1 MKIGELAKSTQT
13 QVETIRYYER
23 EGLLPSP
30 LRSEGNYR
38 IYGPEHAA
46 RLSFIRNFRS
56 LDMTLNEI
64 RTLLAFKDAQQGDC
78 DGVNELID
86 THMAHVASR
95 IKELRTLERQLKELR
110 ETCMEARATNQC
122 GILAELSAHPR
133 QATLK
138 SKSVSGH
145 IGGLHSK
152 SL

>member
-46 RLSFIRNFRS
+46 RLSFIRNCRS

-86 THMAHVASR
+86 THIAHVASR
-95 IKELRTLERQLKELR
+95 IKELKALERQLKELR
-110 ETCMEARATNQC
+110 QTCTESKETNQC

>member
-46 RLSFIRNFRS
+46 RLSLIRNCSS
-56 LDMTLNEI
+56 LDMTLNEM

>member
-38 IYGPEHAA
+38 IYGPKHVA
-46 RLSFIRNFRS
+46 RLSFIRNCRS

-95 IKELRTLERQLKELR
+95 IKELRKLERQLKELR

>member
-46 RLSFIRNFRS
+46 RLSFIRNCRS

-64 RTLLAFKDAQQGDC
+64 RTLLTFKDAPQGDC
-78 DGVNELID
+78 AGVNELID
-86 THMAHVASR
+86 THMAHVAAR

-110 ETCMEARATNQC
+110 ETCIEARETNQC
-122 GILAELSAHPR
+122 GILAELSARPR
-133 QATLK
+133 RAISR
-138 SKSVSGH
+138 SKSASGH
-145 IGGLHSK
+145 IGGTHRKL
-152 SL
+152 L